1 MVRDAPHSD
10 LHPAPTGS
18 LGRSREPNARR
29 GAGALSCPTRAPL
42 KGRPT
47 LERGGDRFLS
57 AGQDSPFLPLPRPV
71 LFLNPFLFL
80 FFYTDSCQT
89 TNQHKRPRA
98 RDRCGSFSWFSR
110 FSTLP
115 FHLLLADKYS
125 SSPTRGWGGPLVW
138 CFLDHPKGNDNRQ
151 CSSMWSLVSPSCC

>member
-18 LGRSREPNARR
+18 VGRSREPNARR

-57 AGQDSPFLPLPRPV
+57 AGQDSPFHPLPRPV
-71 LFLNPFLFL
+71 SLPKSVSVFLHRQLPNNQPTQTANKKKREIGVEASPGFQDFQLFL
-80 FFYTDSCQT
+80 FTFSWPINTPAAQQEVREEPWYGVSLIIQREMT
-89 TNQHKRPRA
+89 TGSVA
-98 RDRCGSFSWFSR
+98 RCG
-110 FSTLP
+110 
-115 FHLLLADKYS
+115 
-125 SSPTRGWGGPLVW
+125 V
-138 CFLDHPKGNDNRQ
+138 
-151 CSSMWSLVSPSCC
+151 

>member
-57 AGQDSPFLPLPRPV
+57 AGQDSPFHPLPRPLSLPTSV
-71 LFLNPFLFL
+71 SVFLHRQLPNNQP
-80 FFYTDSCQT
+80 TQT
-89 TNQHKRPRA
+89 ANK

-115 FHLLLADKYS
+115 FHLLLTDKYS
-125 SSPTRGWGGPLVW
+125 SCTTRGWGLPIGEDPWYSV
-138 CFLDHPKGNDNRQ
+138 
-151 CSSMWSLVSPSCC
+151 SSIIQREMTTGSVARCGV

>member
-71 LFLNPFLFL
+71 LFLHPFHFL
-80 FFYTDSCQT
+80 FFFTDSCQT
-89 TNQHKRPRA
+89 TNQPKRPTRE
-98 RDRCGSFSWFSR
+98 RERERWISFSWFSR

-115 FHLLLADKYS
+115 FHLLLVDKYS
-125 SSPTRGWGGPLVW
+125 SCPTRGWHGV
-138 CFLDHPKGNDNRQ
+138 
-151 CSSMWSLVSPSCC
+151 SLIIQREMTTGSVARCGV